1 MSRRN
6 TVGSNFLNFV
16 NVYEKVVWKMKILER
31 SFNRREFFSF
41 FLGMMRETL
50 VGFISI
56 VFIYKKNDVLLL
68 DKKRNSCFWTEWN
81 LSFMRLLIS

>member
-6 TVGSNFLNFV
+6 AVGSNFLNFV

-31 SFNRREFFSF
+31 SSRIFFF
-41 FLGMMRETL
+41 FLGMMRQTL
-50 VGFISI
+50 VEFISI

-68 DKKRNSCFWTEWN
+68 NKKRNSCFWTEWN
-81 LSFMRLLIS
+81 LSFMRLLIN

>member
-6 TVGSNFLNFV
+6 AVGSNFLNFV

-41 FLGMMRETL
+41 FFLGIMRETL

-81 LSFMRLLIS
+81 LCAC

>member
-1 MSRRN
+1 
-6 TVGSNFLNFV
+6 
-16 NVYEKVVWKMKILER
+16 MKILER

-41 FLGMMRETL
+41 FFLEIMRETL
-50 VGFISI
+50 VEFISI

-68 DKKRNSCFWTEWN
+68 DKKRNSCFWN

>member
-6 TVGSNFLNFV
+6 AVGSNFLNFV

-41 FLGMMRETL
+41 FFRDDEGD
-50 VGFISI
+50 VGR
-56 VFIYKKNDVLLL
+56 IYL
-68 DKKRNSCFWTEWN
+68 DC
-81 LSFMRLLIS
+81 LYL

>member
-31 SFNRREFFSF
+31 SFIVENF
-41 FLGMMRETL
+41 FL
-50 VGFISI
+50 F
-56 VFIYKKNDVLLL
+56 F
-68 DKKRNSCFWTEWN
+68 
-81 LSFMRLLIS
+81 